1 MLRSRAMKILYG
13 VVGEGMGHAMRSAV
27 VLQGLFAQGHD
38 VRIAVSGRAADYLQA
53 RHPESVIRITGL
65 SLVYRDNMVSITRSA
80 LRNLRAITGLPGN
93 FRRYLETARDFQP
106 DVVISDFESW
116 TYWFARG
123 QHIPVLSVDNMQII
137 SRCRHD
143 DEIVHADLRAF
154 LLAKGIVRG
163 KLPAC
168 NAYLITSFFYPP
180 LKKESTTLHPPILRD
195 AVLRRKATASV
206 GDHVLVYQTG
216 TSHDELVSELIASE
230 LPCRVYGLRRDL
242 KEDLEV
248 SNLSFRPFS
257 EERFLDDLA
266 SARAVVL
273 GGGFTLMG
281 EALYLG
287 KPMLSIPVRGQFEQ
301 ILNARYLE
309 KLGYGMWGRQAT
321 AQLVRELYERA
332 PDFRKELSKF
342 EHDENRG
349 FFEELDRQM
358 HAAVEE
364 GALP

>member
-1 MLRSRAMKILYG
+1 MKILYG

-27 VLQGLFAQGHD
+27 VLEGLYAQGHE
-38 VRIAVSGRAADYLQA
+38 VRIAVSGRAADYLEA
-53 RHPESVIRITGL
+53 RYPEAVIRITGL

-80 LRNLRAITGLPGN
+80 LQNLRSVTGLPGN
-93 FRRYLETARDFQP
+93 FRRYLETARDFHP

-123 QHIPVLSVDNMQII
+123 QRIPVISVDNMQII

-143 DEIVHADLRAF
+143 QEVVYADLRSF
-154 LLAKGIVRG
+154 LLAKSIVRG

-168 NAYLITSFFYPP
+168 NAYLVTSFFYPP
-180 LKKESTTLHPPILRD
+180 LKKDRTTLHPPILRD
-195 AVLRRKATASV
+195 AVLRRRTSATV

-216 TSHDELVSELIASE
+216 TSHDELVNELIASE
-230 LPCRVYGLRRDL
+230 LPCRVYGLERDL
-242 KEDLEV
+242 REDLEV

-257 EERFLDDLA
+257 EDRFLDDLA

-309 KLGYGMWGRQAT
+309 KLGYGMWARQVTKEA
-321 AQLVRELYERA
+321 VRELYERS
-332 PDFRKELSKF
+332 PEFRGELVKF

-349 FFEELDRQM
+349 FFAELDRQM
-358 HAAVEE
+358 RAAVEE